1 MFPLKALATA
11 LGFVLCTLCS
21 FAQTEEIDAA
31 RYIIKPFDTLNLE
44 VFGEPEL
51 STSSAV
57 SVTGEATFPLLGTV
71 KVSGKTI
78 HEANKLVHDLYEA
91 DYLINPQVNLTV
103 IGIAAERVTVM
114 GAVNNPGEI
123 VIPRDSPLDLVS
135 ALATSGGLQA
145 NADKARIT
153 LKRGSETK
161 TYDYNSLKSSGAAQV
176 ILQQGDRIDV
186 PVSPFANAKVTIVGE
201 VRSPIVTPFPLE
213 GKLSLQTL
221 IGTVGGF
228 TEQADK
234 RRIVIERGTKRFNA
248 DLSRDRA
255 PIALRPGDV
264 VTVPRNKLVGSVVTM
279 TGQVNSPGP
288 LTFPLDGNLTLL
300 GAVAQ
305 ARGFTRLANRKK
317 VSITRTENGRQRV
330 FTLNAADIADG
341 GAADFALRPGDSIF
355 VPERLF

>member
-1 MFPLKALATA
+1 MKVLKFLSLSCA
-11 LGFVLCTLCS
+11 VI
-21 FAQTEEIDAA
+21 FAGLLSLHGQEEQDSE

-44 VFGEPEL
+44 VFGEPDL

-78 HEANKLVHDLYEA
+78 HEANETVHDLYAA
-91 DYLINPQVNLTV
+91 DYLINPQINLTV

-153 LKRGSETK
+153 LKRGQTTQ
-161 TYDYNSLKSSGAAQV
+161 TYNYDSLKRVGADQV
-176 ILQQGDRIDV
+176 ILKQGDRIDV
-186 PVSPFANAKVTIVGE
+186 PVSPYANAKVTIVGE
-201 VRSPIVTPFPLE
+201 VRSPIVTAFPLE

-234 RRIVIERGTKRFNA
+234 KRIVIERGSKRFNA
-248 DLSRDRA
+248 DLSRNRG

-264 VTVPRNKLVGSVVTM
+264 VTVPRNELVGAVITM

-288 LTFPLDGNLTLL
+288 LSFPLDGQLTLL

-317 VSITRTENGRQRV
+317 VSVTRSENGRQRV
-330 FTLNAADIADG
+330 FSLNAADIADG
-341 GAADFALRPGDSIF
+341 GAPDFALRPGDSIF